1 MRKLDGRTVGE
12 IRAMARA
19 DAARVLSSYWDGV
32 FPVNPVALARAA
44 GASVFVAELGEDT
57 YGMLVGDAAG
67 QNIYVD
73 RDQPPSRRRFTVAH
87 ELGHMVSHIDEPL
100 PEGMAFVDA
109 RSEAGRGT
117 APEVYANEFAGN
129 VLMPADEVRACV
141 AQGMDTIAMAA
152 YFGVSL
158 SAMSYRREVLG
169 E

>member
-1 MRKLDGRTVGE
+1 MRRLDGRTVGE
-12 IRAMARA
+12 VRAMARA

-87 ELGHMVSHIDEPL
+87 ELGHLVCYIDEPL
-100 PEGMAFVDA
+100 PEGMMFVDA
-109 RSEAGRGT
+109 RSDTGRARPRRST
-117 APEVYANEFAGN
+117 PTSSPATRSRLPTRPAPALTGA
-129 VLMPADEVRACV
+129 
-141 AQGMDTIAMAA
+141 
-152 YFGVSL
+152 
-158 SAMSYRREVLG
+158 
-169 E
+169 